1 MSDVAV
7 PGISP
12 PTDQA
17 LGVRTGTRLATAG
30 LVAACF
36 AVVALAAAPALVPR
50 SLLQDVTLVFL
61 LVALAQ
67 AWNLLAGYAGMV
79 SVGQQAFVGVG
90 GYGLFALVTLIGID
104 PLVATPV
111 AALVGALLAI
121 PLGAVVFRLRG
132 PYFAVV
138 TWVVAEILRLAL
150 AQWKDLGG
158 GTGTSLP
165 RLVTNTMMG
174 LEATATILGIRN
186 AAARE
191 VVIYWAALALAVAVV
206 AVVYLILRS
215 RLGLALA
222 SLRDNEVAS
231 ESIGI
236 DATRAKFKVYVFA
249 AFVGAFAGAL
259 IFLQKGRIS
268 PDAAFSVIDWT
279 AYIIF
284 VVVIGGIGTIEG
296 PILGAILF
304 VILQAYFA
312 DLGPWY
318 LIGLGALGIV
328 IILVA
333 PRGVWGTLA
342 HRFDFH
348 IFPTRRRLVLRDE
361 AAVQE

>member
-1 MSDVAV
+1 M
-7 PGISP
+7 
-12 PTDQA
+12 
-17 LGVRTGTRLATAG
+17 
-30 LVAACF
+30 
-36 AVVALAAAPALVPR
+36 ALAVAPALVPR

-90 GYGLFALVTLIGID
+90 GYGLFALVTLVGID

-165 RLVTNTMMG
+165 RPATNTMMG
-174 LEATATILGIRN
+174 LEATAAILGIRN

-191 VVIYWAALALAVAVV
+191 VVIYWAALALAVVVV

-249 AFVGAFAGAL
+249 AFVGTFAGAL

-268 PDAAFSVIDWT
+268 PDAAFSVVDWT

-284 VVVIGGIGTIEG
+284 VVVTGGIGTIEG

-318 LIGLGALGIV
+318 LIGLGALGIA
-328 IILVA
+328 IMLVA
-333 PRGVWGTLA
+333 PRGIWGTLA
-342 HRFDFH
+342 HRFEIH
-348 IFPTRRRLVLRDE
+348 LFPTRRRLVLRDE
-361 AAVQE
+361 TARRD